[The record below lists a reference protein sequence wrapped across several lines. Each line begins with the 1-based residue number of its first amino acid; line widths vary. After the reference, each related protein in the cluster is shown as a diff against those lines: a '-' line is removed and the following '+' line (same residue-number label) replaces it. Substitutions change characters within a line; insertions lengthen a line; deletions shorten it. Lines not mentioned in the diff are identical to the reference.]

1 MNGHFSEKSLKNY
14 LEMVEDYWGQD
25 FSESSVYDFAR
36 CVRSDGTAYGTGG
49 KCRKGTEE
57 EKKDLE
63 RRLKS
68 VESLIE
74 KPGTPG
80 EKEAAQAARDRIKNR
95 LKELG
100 GGSIAKEPSRSSA
113 VKTPSGIKVDEN
125 TRLRI
130 QRNRL
135 EKAMQKAWTTEERD
149 RIGAELDRVQD
160 LLAKKG

>member
-1 MNGHFSEKSLKNY
+1 MKGYFSEPA
-14 LEMVEDYWGQD
+14 LERFAELAEGLLGVD
-25 FSESSVYDFAR
+25 FSEEGTYDFAR

-68 VESLIE
+68 VESLI
-74 KPGTPG
+74 KNPGTPG
-80 EKEAAQAARDRIKNR
+80 EKEAAQAARARIQTR

-100 GGSIAKEPSRSSA
+100 GSITKETSKSSA

-149 RIGAELDRVQD
+149 KIGAELDRVQD
-160 LLAKKG
+160 LLSKKG